1 MIPVTV
7 ASAERSFSKIKL
19 IKTYLRS
26 TMCQSNL
33 SHLAMISIE
42 NEEAK
47 TVDRTDLIK
56 KFASANARRE
66 KQFTK

>member
-1 MIPVTV
+1 
-7 ASAERSFSKIKL
+7 
-19 IKTYLRS
+19 
-26 TMCQSNL
+26 MCQSNM

-47 TVDRTDLIK
+47 AVDTTDLIK